1 MVEPFSCIV
10 PYIRRVTF
18 CFVPPLMNTTT
29 WLLKHLAIINQFW
42 LVKSGNRLSM
52 STPSHKGF
60 FSCTATVSMGYMYLL
75 LKGCI
80 IFNRFRLFEAFMPLS
95 LRFLIHSQSP
105 YPCTTNFNT
114 SLWSSECYYEY
125 AGQELCIST
134 GSSTTREPKC
144 CTGTGISDPLYRANA
159 VT

>member
-10 PYIRRVTF
+10 PYIKRVTF

-114 SLWSSECYYEY
+114 IYGLQSVIMSTLVKNCAYLLVPLQHESRSVAQAQESLTHYI
-125 AGQELCIST
+125 AQML
-134 GSSTTREPKC
+134 
-144 CTGTGISDPLYRANA
+144 
-159 VT
+159 